1 MCTILYWN
9 VFIAQFT
16 RFMQKCDAMYVTD
29 NDNAIVLT
37 QYFRQFQKSGF
48 VQWVALLFSNRII
61 WMRLILQQRWFDA
74 NRMERYLFSIVLYRC
89 KCHFSKLFIQ
99 PSNTQCM
106 FNYSIFVRDNRCVD
120 IWNIGDLC
128 NFRVISTH
136 SERPVIIIRGNMV
149 LMQSFFFYFQPRYW
163 CNFVAFV
170 D

>member
-9 VFIAQFT
+9 VFIAQFA
-16 RFMQKCDAMYVTD
+16 RFMQKCDALYVTD

-37 QYFRQFQKSGF
+37 QYFRQCQKSGF
-48 VQWVALLFSNRII
+48 VQRVALLFSNRII

-74 NRMERYLFSIVLYRC
+74 NQMEHYLFSIVLYRC

-149 LMQSFFFYFQPRYW
+149 LMQSFFFYF
-163 CNFVAFV
+163 
-170 D
+170 